1 MTHVTKEQKRKE
13 KTHDNVN
20 YVYFPMTRQTNKHT
34 QNPQTS
40 PNAHFFTPNQICKLS
55 LIMKI
60 PRTIGALLCLI
71 ALILIS
77 IFICFPIRIHHHRST
92 HLVPTAAALIESRR
106 LLLSS
111 LSSFSING
119 NKMNSSRS
127 TEASL
132 RVAPPSKSNP
142 TQNK

>member
-1 MTHVTKEQKRKE
+1 MLT
-13 KTHDNVN
+13 
-20 YVYFPMTRQTNKHT
+20 TRLFSNDKTNK
-34 QNPQTS
+34 QTHLPAFS
-40 PNAHFFTPNQICKLS
+40 AFQPTKHKTLNFPKCSFFTPNQICKLS

-60 PRTIGALLCLI
+60 PRTIGALVCLI
-71 ALILIS
+71 ALVLIS

-92 HLVPTAAALIESRR
+92 HLVPTAALIESRR

>member
-1 MTHVTKEQKRKE
+1 
-13 KTHDNVN
+13 
-20 YVYFPMTRQTNKHT
+20 
-34 QNPQTS
+34 
-40 PNAHFFTPNQICKLS
+40 
-55 LIMKI
+55 MKI
-60 PRTIGALLCLI
+60 PRTIGALVCLI
-71 ALILIS
+71 ALVLIS

-92 HLVPTAAALIESRR
+92 HLVPTAALIESRR